1 MLPSSVKKFCLHVL
15 GAQHEMCSNIVPA
28 TQPRFWLRRVLWFR
42 RVLWSQQPRLWLRR
56 VLWFTSTVLEY
67 LHAHLEQLD
76 VEAQA
81 TLRGHLRRPAF
92 GTIRVL
98 PRHIYKTAGARA
110 HALAV
115 AESLSKLEEVKA
127 EEQVWKHQAPTRS
140 ARAAIHN

>member
-1 MLPSSVKKFCLHVL
+1 M
-15 GAQHEMCSNIVPA
+15 
-28 TQPRFWLRRVLWFR
+28 LWFR

-98 PRHIYKTAGARA
+98 PRHLYKTAGARA

-127 EEQVWKHQAPTRS
+127 EEQVGNGHVHVDS
-140 ARAAIHN
+140 AMVSSLHE

>member
-1 MLPSSVKKFCLHVL
+1 MLW
-15 GAQHEMCSNIVPA
+15 
-28 TQPRFWLRRVLWFR
+28 FWLRRVLWFR

-56 VLWFTSTVLEY
+56 ALWFTSTVLEY

-98 PRHIYKTAGARA
+98 PWHLYKTAGARA

-127 EEQVWKHQAPTRS
+127 EEQVGNGHVHVDS
-140 ARAAIHN
+140 AHD

>member
-28 TQPRFWLRRVLWFR
+28 TQPRF
-42 RVLWSQQPRLWLRR
+42 WLRR

-98 PRHIYKTAGARA
+98 PRHLYKTAGARA

-127 EEQVWKHQAPTRS
+127 EEQVGNGHVHVDS
-140 ARAAIHN
+140 AMVSSLHE